1 MGTRL
6 VFADME
12 WIASDLEL
20 DEVAALIEDG
30 RLVPARRAGKRVL
43 VNPAHVL
50 SAEEWTPPA
59 AKGDRAD

>member
-20 DEVAALIEDG
+20 DEVIVLIEAG
-30 RLVPARRAGKRVL
+30 RLVPAQRAGKRVV
-43 VNPAHVL
+43 VNPAHVV
-50 SAEEWTPPA
+50 SAEEWDPPA
-59 AKGDRAD
+59 KRT